1 MRLVKKE
8 ENMIVEEVVTMS
20 KEKAVLF
27 DMDGVLVDVSMSYR
41 TAIQKTAE
49 FFTKQEVSKEQI
61 QEFKEK
67 GGFNNDWDLTQAI
80 IKSRGVNITK
90 EEVVEKFQ
98 EIYYKV
104 RDTEKWLLDK
114 QVLSKLK
121 KKFKLGIVTG
131 RPKDEAIYVLE
142 NNNVKDEFEFLIAM
156 EDVNGKQK
164 PDPFGILKAMEVM
177 NVDSAVYVGDTI
189 DDMYAARRAKIE
201 GIGVYPP
208 GFESKW
214 LKELMVK
221 NGAKVVLDN
230 VNQINEVLE

>member
-1 MRLVKKE
+1 M
-8 ENMIVEEVVTMS
+8 TMS
-20 KEKAVLF
+20 RKKAILF
-27 DMDGVLVDVSMSYR
+27 DMDGVLVDVSQSYR

-49 FFTKQEVSKEQI
+49 FFTKQEVTKEQI

-67 GGFNNDWDLTQAI
+67 GGYNNDWDLTQAI
-80 IKSRGVNITK
+80 IKSRGINVNLATI
-90 EEVVEKFQ
+90 VEKFQ
-98 EIYYKV
+98 EVYFQV

-114 QVLSKLK
+114 QVLSELK

-142 NNNVKDEFEFLIAM
+142 NNNVKDDFELLIAM

-164 PDPFGILKAMEVM
+164 PNPFGILKAMKALDVE
-177 NVDSAVYVGDTI
+177 NAVYVGDTI
-189 DDMYAARRAKIE
+189 DDMYAARRAKID

-214 LKELMVK
+214 LKELMKK
-221 NGAKVVLDN
+221 NGAKVVLDD
-230 VNQINEVLE
+230 VNKISEVI